1 MREDG
6 AAVPLATHQIAF
18 ASMSLIAVNVS
29 VMLRDAF
36 ARILEFECV
45 FVVSAKHQGL
55 P

>member
-6 AAVPLATHQIAF
+6 VAVPLASHQIAF
-18 ASMSLIAVNVS
+18 ASMSLIAVNAS

-36 ARILEFECV
+36 TRILEFECV
-45 FVVSAKHQGL
+45 FVVSVKHHGL